1 MASICRAGL
10 HWQAPYNLWAIL
22 IACTLSLS
30 LQPST
35 DLELQE
41 SAQART
47 EALMRLNY

>member
-1 MASICRAGL
+1 MVSIYRAGL

-22 IACTLSLS
+22 IASTLSLS

-35 DLELQE
+35 DLELEE

-47 EALMRLNY
+47 EALTCLNY

>member
-1 MASICRAGL
+1 MTSISIAGL
-10 HWQAPYNLWAIL
+10 HWQASYNLWAIL
-22 IACTLSLS
+22 IASTLLLS

>member
-1 MASICRAGL
+1 MTSISRAGL

-22 IACTLSLS
+22 IASTLS